1 MTTKPRKKKVNT
13 TGLKRKP
20 YHRFDEA
27 TKLRILNEIE
37 KGIVGFREAS
47 RTYNISRASLA
58 LWQEKRKLAGLFLDN
73 SIKPP
78 ADMTESQ
85 QNKLLQKKIAE
96 LTKALEKANL
106 KAIALETMIEVAESD
121 LHIKIRKKRGTKQ
134 S

>member
-1 MTTKPRKKKVNT
+1 MTTKTGKKKVKP

-27 TKLRILNEIE
+27 TKFRILNEIE

-47 RTYNISRASLA
+47 RKYNISRASLA
-58 LWQEKRKLAGLFLDN
+58 VWQEKRKLAGLHLGN
-73 SIKPP
+73 SFN
-78 ADMTESQ
+78 AEMTESQ
-85 QNKLLQKKIAE
+85 QNKLLQKRIAE
-96 LTKALEKANL
+96 LTKALEHAHL